1 MRIKGWFIKV
11 WRKLLIFFSAGA
23 VITALAVLPIFA
35 DTASYANG
43 QPFVSGEY
51 FLNVVVNP
59 ATDNIKYN
67 WTSNDTTGGTGTYSF
82 STVQNLNS
90 SYPLLAGDYWK
101 FTHTFADNHGYQI
114 SGTIRL
120 PYSNLPYRDDVISY
134 YLKFAMG
141 FSTLSNLGSGW
152 LNATLRF
159 YNSSD
164 TRLGEVY
171 TMTKFASLA
180 SFAIQTQ
187 VPAFADQVAYMTLQF
202 SGYGSSSAEL
212 YINELY
218 FSSLVWSVYCDSPVL
233 NVDYSDISD
242 YLPDPTPPP
251 DFIDVTND
259 LTDVMATAGPY
270 DVQIHSLIADAASV
284 DTSINASGIS
294 ALQPALLAF
303 KSGFDTWWFNNDN
316 AFRRLVFFFV
326 GVSALTSL
334 AGIGISIYNR
344 SKG

>member
-1 MRIKGWFIKV
+1 MMRFKGWLTKV
-11 WRKLLIFFSAGA
+11 WRKILLFFSAGA
-23 VITALAVLPIFA
+23 VITALVSVPFFA

-51 FLNVVVNP
+51 FLSFTWNP
-59 ATDNIKYN
+59 STSNINYK
-67 WTSNDTTGGTGTYSF
+67 WTSNDTTGGSGSYAY

-101 FTHTFADNHGYQI
+101 FTHTFSDNHGYQI
-114 SGTIRL
+114 SGTVT
-120 PYSNLPYRDDVISY
+120 LPYRNLPNRDDAISY

-171 TMTKFASLA
+171 TMTKIPSLA

-187 VPAFADQVAYMTLQF
+187 VPAFDDDIAYMTLQF
-202 SGYGSSSAEL
+202 SGYGSSGSEL

-218 FSSLVWSVYCDSPVL
+218 FSSLVWTVYCDSPVL
-233 NVDYSDISD
+233 SVDYDSF
-242 YLPDPTPPP
+242 PNPTPPP
-251 DFIDVTND
+251 DFDSAVDYLNN
-259 LTDVMATAGPY
+259 
-270 DVQIHSLIADAASV
+270 VQASAAPVDADIQSIIADAASIE
-284 DTSINASGIS
+284 TSINNTTLTTLS
-294 ALQPALLAF
+294 PALLAF
-303 KSGFDTWWFNNDN
+303 KYQFDNWWIRCDPALRN
-316 AFRRLVFFFV
+316 LIFFFV
-326 GVSALTSL
+326 GASCLTAL
-334 AGIGISIYNR
+334 AGLTVSVINK
-344 SKG
+344 SKGG